1 MRCVTLIVAL
11 LCALPLPGRGQ
22 APAEPAPPP
31 KHAVTV
37 TTPTVAATPTNMLS
51 DAIATRH
58 FRVTGL
64 GATENAPWAV
74 FAENV
79 YERIDRSLAWP
90 DTTAD
95 RQPAIR
101 IELQSE
107 PQSPEGRVIKIQR
120 LFDGILDQRLRVINP
135 YRLDREDF
143 LEALC
148 WLLCNRRWLPESSPP
163 NVTPEWLSVGLAQ
176 NLYGELQRRNRQ
188 VVLRR
193 WQEGRRTPW
202 ADVLGWRLL
211 RDGRWAKKA
220 VCGVAVEWLRS
231 WPEREALLSTLARM
245 PANDPAAMLE
255 WLARHGPEAG
265 SARELEQ
272 RWDLWVLH
280 LEEVMQDLGELT
292 RRQTDALRA
301 LLNLAPAEFSITG
314 TNVPERITAAELVAQ
329 AQQPWAQALAQRL
342 PPQLAALG
350 LGRPAEFQTVL
361 GAYAACFK
369 ALAEQPPKG
378 RLARL
383 FYTRPSRAK
392 LERLLAV
399 ADGQLAALEKNLDRR
414 QDYMAQV
421 EARLAP
427 RPTLPA
433 TPPAPAPA
441 ATNPPAEH

>member
-1 MRCVTLIVAL
+1 MRLRSIL
-11 LCALPLPGRGQ
+11 LLLWALPLLGRGQ
-22 APAEPAPPP
+22 APAESAQPPA
-31 KHAVTV
+31 HTVTV
-37 TTPTVAATPTNMLS
+37 TTPSLPATPTNALS
-51 DAIATRH
+51 DTIATRH
-58 FRVTGL
+58 FRVMGL
-64 GATENAPWAV
+64 GAAENAPWAA
-74 FAENV
+74 FAESV

-95 RQPAIR
+95 RQPSIR
-101 IELQSE
+101 IELQRD
-107 PQSPEGRVIKIQR
+107 PQSPEGRIIKSQR
-120 LFDGILDQRLRVINP
+120 QFNGILDQRLRVINP

-148 WLLCNRRWLPESSPP
+148 WLVCNRRWLPESSVL
-163 NVTPEWLSVGLAQ
+163 NATPEWLSVGLAQ

-211 RDGRWAKKA
+211 RDGRWAEKA

-231 WPEREALLSTLARM
+231 WPERDALLSTLARM
-245 PANDPAAMLE
+245 PSNDPPTMLE
-255 WLARHGPEAG
+255 WLARHGPETG

-301 LLNLAPAEFSITG
+301 LLNLAPAEFMITG
-314 TNVPERITAAELVAQ
+314 MNIPERITAAELIAQ
-329 AQQPWAQALAQRL
+329 REQPWAQALAQRL
-342 PPQLAALG
+342 PTQLAVLG
-350 LGRPAEFQTVL
+350 VGRPAEFQSVL
-361 GAYAACFK
+361 SAYTAFFKTLAA
-369 ALAEQPPKG
+369 QPPAG

-392 LERLLAV
+392 LVRLLIA
-399 ADGQLAALEKNLDRR
+399 ADRQLADLEKTLDQR
-414 QDYMAQV
+414 QDYMSQV
-421 EARLAP
+421 EARLAL
-427 RPTLPA
+427 RPALPA
-433 TPPAPAPA
+433 APA